1 MFELVPSEYMR
12 EVFRKNNYE
21 FSDFNKATIIWN
33 RKDVRREERI
43 SALKELAVNTEDQ
56 ELKQQILDRLYYE
69 DSMLKRHKNNKNKKC
84 VYVVLDSDECGCGYF
99 SDYDMAYEYG
109 KEIAAHYDED
119 KFSIEKQYIISEE
132 HDMIVRSGARTN
144 PYMFNEKVEPET
156 EAYSGEPLSVI
167 SFYDDGQIKRIWS
180 NEMSLEEEE
189 KVDSFRPDRFEHQF
203 FKIPFEGEKGMVV
216 RDLTDCSENACG
228 ILMQDTEGW
237 NRHLIETNLR
247 EAYLDYSDISVI
259 VVFLNCQGR
268 WVHEH
273 INPIYLEA
281 AKYPDLGTKK
291 SEAMQRAIVAFS
303 EYQQKKTE
311 GVDDISQ
318 YEKKVIRLSKEYS
331 EAYFEA
337 EKESNQRM
345 YGWKDWGEL

>member
-12 EVFRKNNYE
+12 ELFRKNNYE

-69 DSMLKRHKNNKNKKC
+69 DSMLERHKNNKNKKC

-99 SDYDMAYEYG
+99 SDYDLAYEYG

-132 HDMIVRSGARTN
+132 HDMILRSGARTN

-156 EAYSGEPLSVI
+156 EAY
-167 SFYDDGQIKRIWS
+167 
-180 NEMSLEEEE
+180 
-189 KVDSFRPDRFEHQF
+189 
-203 FKIPFEGEKGMVV
+203 
-216 RDLTDCSENACG
+216 
-228 ILMQDTEGW
+228 
-237 NRHLIETNLR
+237 
-247 EAYLDYSDISVI
+247 LDYSDISVI

-268 WVHEH
+268 WIHEH

-281 AKYPDLGTKK
+281 AKYPDLGTKE

-318 YEKKVIRLSKEYS
+318 YEEKAIRLSKEYS

-337 EKESNQRM
+337 EKESNQRR